1 MRKICK
7 GCGKEFETK
16 YMGATCCCV
25 ECYEKANKS
34 LIYGVGVNDY
44 YGSVK
49 FEGKHFN
56 FYKEWRCMFYRT
68 IKKYSK
74 NHEAAYKDVYVCE
87 EWHYLSNFKKWYD
100 EHYIDGNVLDKDICS
115 DGTRCYSPQ
124 NCAFVPK
131 AINNL
136 LVRPKYQRDVINLPF
151 GVKKRK
157 GKEKTLYYACVRIS
171 DKDINSKAFN
181 TPEEAHEE
189 YIKIKT
195 DIIKQQAQKYY
206 DLGKIEKRVY
216 NALMNYKFE
225 L

>member
-1 MRKICK
+1 MKKICEY
-7 GCGKEFETK
+7 CGKEFKTSEK
-16 YMGATCCCV
+16 ERIYCSRG
-25 ECYEKANKS
+25 CYNKAKKT

-44 YGSVK
+44 PYPIKVNN
-49 FEGKHFN
+49 KHLN
-56 FYKEWRCMFYRT
+56 FYKEWRSMFYRT

-87 EWHYLSNFKKWYD
+87 EWNSLSKFKEWYD
-100 EHYIDGNVLDKDICS
+100 EHYIEGNILDKDICS

-136 LVRPKYQRDVINLPF
+136 LTRPKYQRDIINLPF
-151 GVKKRK
+151 GVKERK

-181 TPEEAHEE
+181 TPEEAHKE

-216 NALMNYKFE
+216 DALMNYKFE
-225 L
+225 I